1 MLASVLKTI
10 RPDQLRLGMFVH
22 QLSGSWISH
31 PFWRSRF
38 LLRDARD
45 LAKIQELGLTSLVI
59 DTDKGSDVDDE
70 ATDEARVTGPVDA
83 PPAAPFEEPIV
94 LPLPEAHPALA
105 LAGPI
110 YQDAA
115 ALSRT
120 AVRQVIDLYGAAR
133 LGRTLDQ
140 DACRSVV
147 EDVVVSVARMPH
159 ALISIARLKSVSDY
173 TYLHAVAVCA
183 LMAGLAR
190 QMGWAEADVRQAAL
204 AGLLLDVGKATLPDD
219 LVQRA
224 GRLNDDE
231 RTLLRTHAQR
241 GHDLLASEG
250 GYDPLVLQAVLSHH
264 ERLNG
269 SGYPQA
275 LQGDA
280 IPLIARMAALC
291 DVYDAVTSR
300 RPYRAPWD
308 PAEAMRQLA
317 RSKGLYDTVVFQH
330 LVKTVGIYPV
340 GALVRLKSE
349 QLAVVLEP
357 HGGSLLTPKVRV
369 FYSVAERHRVEPFV
383 LDLARPG
390 CTDRIADLESPEG
403 WRFSDLDTLWLKG

>member
-1 MLASVLKTI
+1 MLRSVLKTI
-10 RPDQLRLGMFVH
+10 RTDQLRLGMFVH
-22 QLSGSWISH
+22 QFSGSWISH

-45 LAKIQELGLTSLVI
+45 LAKIQEMGLSSLVI
-59 DTDKGSDVDDE
+59 DTDKGLDVAELPPEPGD
-70 ATDEARVTGPVDA
+70 AA
-83 PPAAPFEEPIV
+83 PPAEVLPAVAIDEPIV
-94 LPLPEAHPALA
+94 LPLPESHPALA
-105 LAGPI
+105 LAGPA

-115 ALSRT
+115 ALSRK

-140 DACRSVV
+140 DACRHVV
-147 EDVVVSVARMPH
+147 EDVVVSVARKPH

-190 QMGWAEADVRQAAL
+190 QMGWEEADVRQAAL

-224 GRLNDDE
+224 GRLNPEE

-241 GHDLLASEG
+241 GHDLLVAEG
-250 GYDPLVLQAVLSHH
+250 GYDPRVLQAVLLHH

-275 LQGDA
+275 LRGEA

-317 RSKGLYDTVVFQH
+317 RSKGLYDAVVFQH

-349 QLAVVLEP
+349 QLAVVLEQ

-383 LDLARPG
+383 LDLSKPSCA
-390 CTDRIADLESPEG
+390 DRIADLESPEG
-403 WRFSDLDTLWLKG
+403 WRFADLEAQWLAH

>member
-1 MLASVLKTI
+1 MLRPVLKTI
-10 RPDQLRLGMFVH
+10 RTDQLRLGMFVH
-22 QLSGSWISH
+22 QFSGSWISH

-45 LAKIQELGLTSLVI
+45 LAKIQEMGLTSLVI
-59 DTDKGSDVDDE
+59 DTDKGLDVAEQPPEPDDVAAVTE
-70 ATDEARVTGPVDA
+70 AAPA
-83 PPAAPFEEPIV
+83 PPIEEPIV
-94 LPLPEAHPALA
+94 LPLPDAHPALA
-105 LAGPI
+105 LAGPS

-140 DACRSVV
+140 DACRSLV
-147 EDVVVSVARMPH
+147 EDVVVSVARKPH
-159 ALISIARLKSVSDY
+159 ALVSIARLKSVSDY

-190 QMGWAEADVRQAAL
+190 QMGWEEADVRQAAL

-224 GRLNDDE
+224 GRLNAEE

-241 GHDLLASEG
+241 GHDLLAAEG
-250 GYDPLVLQAVLSHH
+250 GYDPRVLQAVLLHH

-269 SGYPQA
+269 SGYPQG
-275 LQGDA
+275 LQSDA

-317 RSKGLYDTVVFQH
+317 RSKGLYDAVVFQH

-349 QLAVVLEP
+349 QLAVVLEQ

-369 FYSVAERHRVEPFV
+369 FYSVVERHRVEPFV
-383 LDLARPG
+383 LDLSKPNCA
-390 CTDRIADLESPEG
+390 DRIADLESPEG
-403 WRFSDLDTLWLKG
+403 WRFADLEAQWLTS

>member
-1 MLASVLKTI
+1 MLRSVLKTI
-10 RPDQLRLGMFVH
+10 RTDQLRLGMFVH
-22 QLSGSWISH
+22 QFSGSWISH

-45 LAKIQELGLTSLVI
+45 LAKIQEMGLSSLVI
-59 DTDKGSDVDDE
+59 DTDKGLDVAELPPEPGD
-70 ATDEARVTGPVDA
+70 AA
-83 PPAAPFEEPIV
+83 PPAEVLPAAAIDEPIV
-94 LPLPEAHPALA
+94 LPLPESHPALA
-105 LAGPI
+105 LAGPA

-115 ALSRT
+115 ALSRK

-140 DACRSVV
+140 DACRNVV
-147 EDVVVSVARMPH
+147 EDVVVSVARKPH

-190 QMGWAEADVRQAAL
+190 QMGWEEADVRQAAL

-224 GRLNDDE
+224 GRLNPEE

-241 GHDLLASEG
+241 GHDLLVAEG
-250 GYDPLVLQAVLSHH
+250 AMTPGAAGGAAAPRAPQRQRLSPGPAGRGHSADRPHGGAVRRVRRRDL
-264 ERLNG
+264 
-269 SGYPQA
+269 
-275 LQGDA
+275 
-280 IPLIARMAALC
+280 AA
-291 DVYDAVTSR
+291 
-300 RPYRAPWD
+300 PYRAPWD

-317 RSKGLYDTVVFQH
+317 RSKGLYDAVVFQH

-349 QLAVVLEP
+349 QLAVVLEQ

-383 LDLARPG
+383 LDLSKPSCA
-390 CTDRIADLESPEG
+390 DRIADLESPEG
-403 WRFSDLDTLWLKG
+403 WRFADLEAQWLAH

>member
-1 MLASVLKTI
+1 MLRPVLKTI
-10 RPDQLRLGMFVH
+10 RTDQLRLGMFVH
-22 QLSGSWISH
+22 QFSGSWISH

-45 LAKIQELGLTSLVI
+45 LAKIQEMGLTSLVI
-59 DTDKGSDVDDE
+59 DTDKGLDVAE
-70 ATDEARVTGPVDA
+70 LPPEPSVAVPSATA
-83 PPAAPFEEPIV
+83 PQAAPIEEPIV
-94 LPLPEAHPALA
+94 LPLPDAHPALA
-105 LAGPI
+105 LAGPA

-140 DACRSVV
+140 DACRNVV
-147 EDVVVSVARMPH
+147 EDVVVSVARKPH

-190 QMGWAEADVRQAAL
+190 QMGWEEADVRQAAL
-204 AGLLLDVGKATLPDD
+204 AGLLLDVGKATLSDD

-224 GRLNDDE
+224 GRLNAEE

-241 GHDLLASEG
+241 GHDLLAAEG
-250 GYDPLVLQAVLSHH
+250 GYDPRVLQAVLLHH

-269 SGYPQA
+269 SGYPQGLRA
-275 LQGDA
+275 DA
-280 IPLIARMAALC
+280 IPLMARMAALC

-317 RSKGLYDTVVFQH
+317 RSKGLYDAVVFQH
-330 LVKTVGIYPV
+330 LVKAVGIYPV

-349 QLAVVLEP
+349 QLAVVLEQ
-357 HGGSLLTPKVRV
+357 HSGSLLTPKVRV
-369 FYSVAERHRVEPFV
+369 FYSVAERHRIEPFV
-383 LDLARPG
+383 LDLSKPS

-403 WRFSDLDTLWLKG
+403 WRFADLEAQWLTA